1 MSNYSSHDFKTS
13 QVSPNSNFGIVKVI
27 NDYVR
32 LTNGLRKRHT
42 AARGQWKHHLTADG
56 KHHLMADGKHHLTAD
71 GKHQLM
77 ADSKHHLTA
86 DGKNHVMAD
95 GIKKRHMMT
104 DGHRNRRL
112 MKDELRKR
120 HAAIVSEDGLIKRHV
135 TPHQLPIDYAPEI
148 LSNDTLDVED
158 YSNSSAASTG
168 WFFIVI

>member
-1 MSNYSSHDFKTS
+1 MRYQSFPEMSNYSSHDFKTL

-56 KHHLMADGKHHLTAD
+56 KHHLMADG
-71 GKHQLM
+71 
-77 ADSKHHLTA
+77 
-86 DGKNHVMAD
+86 
-95 GIKKRHMMT
+95 IKKRHMMT
-104 DGHRNRRL
+104 DGHRNRVL

-120 HAAIVSEDGLIKRHV
+120 HAATVSEDGLIKRHV

-148 LSNDTLDVED
+148 LSNATLDVED
-158 YSNSSAASTG
+158 YSNSSAATTG
-168 WFFIVI
+168 WFLIVI